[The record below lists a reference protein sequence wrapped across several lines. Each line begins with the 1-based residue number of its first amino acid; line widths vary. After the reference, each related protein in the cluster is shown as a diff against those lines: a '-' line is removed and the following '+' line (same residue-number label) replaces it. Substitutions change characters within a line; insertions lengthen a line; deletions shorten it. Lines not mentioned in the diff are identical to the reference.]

1 MVGKKG
7 ETFILKDVVRPSTL
21 LFIIS
26 RIIATFTKSVTMQSN
41 LVTGSC
47 NTNFTQYRHLR
58 YLDKKVTIPGVGLGS
73 MEEITP
79 RST

>member
-1 MVGKKG
+1 MVGKEG

-47 NTNFTQYRHLR
+47 NPNFTQYRNLR
-58 YLDKKVTIPGVGLGS
+58 YLDKKVTSVGGGGGDCWEKL
-73 MEEITP
+73 EINK
-79 RST
+79 